1 VLQTILVCSLIRSL
15 MNFLICYAGET
26 VPEIIA
32 RLKRDLVPTI
42 KSGIVYWPACDFITF
57 KFVPVHL
64 QPLVSNS
71 FSFLWTIYIT
81 YMASLKKADVEV
93 ATST

>member
-1 VLQTILVCSLIRSL
+1 MQYILSKTVIGGLSVANYFGMQSHTLF
-15 MNFLICYAGET
+15 NGFLICYAGET

-64 QPLVSNS
+64 QVNS
-71 FSFLWTIYIT
+71 
-81 YMASLKKADVEV
+81 
-93 ATST
+93 

>member
-1 VLQTILVCSLIRSL
+1 MHCRLSAWVSLFGSISDL
-15 MNFLICYAGET
+15 NFYFF
-26 VPEIIA
+26 
-32 RLKRDLVPTI
+32 
-42 KSGIVYWPACDFITF
+42 S
-57 KFVPVHL
+57 